1 MMTRPLPSP
10 TVPGLPKN
18 QSDPELNVPNDA
30 PPPVAWARPWAA
42 ISLPARKTLRAG
54 AWYPVLEARN
64 DGSTILV
71 VRHRSVRVPSRLLEI
86 RPKRSEAFSVVHT
99 RRHDS
104 NPAAG
109 TRRDRGPTYA
119 VCPASGHRI
128 RLMGQPPRLECP
140 GCGYRGEIAWD
151 ETG

>member
-1 MMTRPLPSP
+1 MTRQRLSAAGPTTPATQSEPDLNLPDD
-10 TVPGLPKN
+10 T
-18 QSDPELNVPNDA
+18 

-54 AWYPVLEARN
+54 AWYPVLEARK

-71 VRHRSVRVPSRLLEI
+71 VRHRSVRVPARLLEI
-86 RPKRSEAFSVVHT
+86 RPKRSVTFSVVHT
-99 RRHDS
+99 SRHDP

-128 RLMGQPPRLECP
+128 RIIGQPPRLECP

>member
-1 MMTRPLPSP
+1 MTRHRQPATTSAVFGTPADDHDLNLPDD
-10 TVPGLPKN
+10 N
-18 QSDPELNVPNDA
+18 

-54 AWYPVLEARN
+54 AWYPVLEALDDR
-64 DGSTILV
+64 SVVLV
-71 VRHRSVRVPSRLLEI
+71 LRHRNVRVPSRLLEVRSQ
-86 RPKRSEAFSVVHT
+86 RPNTFSVVHT
-99 RRHDS
+99 SRFEP

-109 TRRDRGPTYA
+109 SKRDPGPTYA

-128 RLMGQPPRLECP
+128 RVTGQPSQLECP

-151 ETG
+151 DLG

>member
-1 MMTRPLPSP
+1 MTRQRLSVTAPNVRAAQSEPVLSLPED
-10 TVPGLPKN
+10 T
-18 QSDPELNVPNDA
+18 

-54 AWYPVLEARN
+54 AWYPVLEARE
-64 DGSTILV
+64 DGSAILI
-71 VRHRSVRVPSRLLEI
+71 VRHRSVRVPARLLEI
-86 RPKRSEAFSVVHT
+86 RPKRSETFSVVHT
-99 RRHDS
+99 SRHEP

-128 RLMGQPPRLECP
+128 RITGQPPRLECP

-151 ETG
+151 EMG